1 MALLC
6 CSFTFSLNS
15 CISSWGTRYLLKSA
29 ALLLESSSFRGRL
42 NATLSLHPPPSLL
55 AILKMVQDFCSWSP
69 LLPNPDLRH
78 VLFPSSQPC
87 VSLSRRLTGTYRII
101 RMWKCWNLRNNIW
114 RKYCVGLSLKKMPI
128 RRFTRTPRNHTH
140 SHLELNDSII
150 LLCAWRQRLASQI
163 EVVPEVPSGST
174 SSRVCSLDS
183 AKATGT
189 GLAPMEQEKKR
200 IWCHP
205 IATQTAA
212 DSTHG
217 VCQRPC
223 L

>member
-1 MALLC
+1 M
-6 CSFTFSLNS
+6 
-15 CISSWGTRYLLKSA
+15 
-29 ALLLESSSFRGRL
+29 
-42 NATLSLHPPPSLL
+42 L
-55 AILKMVQDFCSWSP
+55 AS
-69 LLPNPDLRH
+69 H
-78 VLFPSSQPC
+78 
-87 VSLSRRLTGTYRII
+87 
-101 RMWKCWNLRNNIW
+101 
-114 RKYCVGLSLKKMPI
+114 LKKMPI
-128 RRFTRTPRNHTH
+128 RRFTCTPRNHTR

-150 LLCAWRQRLASQI
+150 LFCAWRQRLASQI

-217 VCQRPC
+217 KCVSVHAFKHTGRGGNMFGPVRLNKTLEKSERLSC
-223 L
+223 